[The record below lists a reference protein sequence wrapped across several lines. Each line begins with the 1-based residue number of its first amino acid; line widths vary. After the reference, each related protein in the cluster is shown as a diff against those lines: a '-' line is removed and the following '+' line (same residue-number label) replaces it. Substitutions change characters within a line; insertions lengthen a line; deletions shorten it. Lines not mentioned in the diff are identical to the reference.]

1 MADIIRDIQEIHIEV
16 DTKQIQQYENAINEF
31 NSLVENGLAIKRG
44 YNIRTIEQSYLLYQ
58 NKASNIY

>member
-16 DTKQIQQYENAINEF
+16 DTKQIQQYENAIKEF
-31 NSLVENGLAIKRG
+31 NSLVGNGLAIKRG

-58 NKASNIY
+58 DKASNIY